1 MLLFE
6 KSYRRIYYIRIMYNS
21 MLGEI
26 SMDVG
31 LRVKQLRKLNNMTTK
46 ELSSLC
52 GVSQSTISKLEN
64 GNRIPDIPIIEK
76 ICNALNMTLVEF
88 FMTEK
93 LSEPLDENMITL
105 IYLAKHLKDDQL
117 EKLCDFI
124 KTIIDEDKVVESKLQ
139 VRKMKNIS

>member
-1 MLLFE
+1 
-6 KSYRRIYYIRIMYNS
+6 
-21 MLGEI
+21 
-26 SMDVG
+26 MDVG
-31 LRVKQLRKLNNMTTK
+31 LRVKQLRKMNNMTTK

-76 ICNALNMTLVEF
+76 ICDALNISLVEF

-93 LSEPLDENMITL
+93 LTEPLNENMITL
-105 IYLAKHLKDDQL
+105 IYLAKHLNDNQL

-124 KTIIDEDKVVESKLQ
+124 MSIVEEDKTIESEKLTAAN
-139 VRKMKNIS
+139 VKSIS

>member
-1 MLLFE
+1 
-6 KSYRRIYYIRIMYNS
+6 

>member
-1 MLLFE
+1 
-6 KSYRRIYYIRIMYNS
+6 MYNS

>member
-6 KSYRRIYYIRIMYNS
+6 KSYRRIYYIRIMYNF